1 MVGQIKFCVAGV
13 RSPEVVAAAAAAGAD
28 AIAVEVSAH
37 SSRRVDAEDRANL
50 WAGWPDGVKKIAVVR
65 NPGFGDLDAVAGDE
79 FDQVLVHFPN
89 ETPFFEVAMW
99 TDIIVPERLLLAP
112 HVLPGGSLDLA
123 FLPLADHIVLERYR
137 PNSMQLDAKT
147 GDWAEFARLQAMHAK
162 CEWILAGGL
171 QPENLSEAIASAQAR
186 SVLIGGTSIEQAPGE
201 IDLSKLLGFMSTAAA
216 LQAA

>member
-13 RSPEVVAAAAAAGAD
+13 RSLEVALAAAAAGAD
-28 AIAVEVSAH
+28 SIAVEVSGV
-37 SSRRVDAEDRANL
+37 SPRCVDPTERATL
-50 WAGWPDGVKKIAVVR
+50 WAGWPEGVKKVAIVR

-79 FDQVLVHFPN
+79 FDQVLVYFPN

-99 TDIIVPERLLLAP
+99 TDIVVPERLLLAP
-112 HVLPGGSLDLA
+112 QVLPGGLLDLA
-123 FLPLADHIVLERYR
+123 FLPLADHMVLERYR

-147 GDWAEFARLQAMHAK
+147 GDWDEFARLQARHAK

-171 QPENLSEAIASAQAR
+171 QTENLGEAISIAQAR
-186 SVLIGGTSIEQAPGE
+186 SVLVGGASIESAPGE
-201 IDLSKLLGFMSTAAA
+201 VDLAKLQALLGTAAA